1 MVKTMGLHN
10 AIIMTKEELEEL
22 DDEKVFDLWNDYCE
36 NNNMF
41 DDTIYHMDE
50 IDDILGKMYPTDLFD
65 TIDFNRFNEC
75 DSYFGYNGYG
85 YIESFDTPYDV
96 IDVEALVEYLN
107 EDVI

>member
-1 MVKTMGLHN
+1 
-10 AIIMTKEELEEL
+10 MTKEELEEL
-22 DDEKVFDLWNDYCE
+22 EEQEVVDLWNDYCE
-36 NNNMF
+36 NNNRGGEGICANR
-41 DDTIYHMDE
+41 IYNMDE
-50 IDDILGKMYPTDLFD
+50 IDDVLGKMYPTDLLD
-65 TIDFNRFNEC
+65 TIDFNRFSEG

>member
-1 MVKTMGLHN
+1 
-10 AIIMTKEELEEL
+10 MTKEELEEL
-22 DDEKVFDLWNDYCE
+22 EEQEVVDLWNEYCE
-36 NNNMF
+36 TKNRCCEGIRANR
-41 DDTIYHMDE
+41 IYHMDE
-50 IDDILGKMYPTDLFD
+50 LDDILGKMWPSDLLN

-107 EDVI
+107 EGVI

>member
-1 MVKTMGLHN
+1 
-10 AIIMTKEELEEL
+10 MTKEELEEL
-22 DDEKVFDLWNDYCE
+22 EEQEVVDLWNDYCE
-36 NNNMF
+36 NNNRGGEGIRANRIYNM
-41 DDTIYHMDE
+41 DDL
-50 IDDILGKMYPTDLFD
+50 DDVLGRMWPSDLLD